1 MLSKVR
7 VDDSA
12 DSPSRTGS
20 KEIPCASQR
29 SQNLVLSSRIQHL
42 VSRIDMPPP
51 LTYANYLD
59 LEKLLTLQKPR
70 SSPAEHDETLFII
83 IHQTYE
89 LWFKQLLHEFEKIK
103 RDFSAGD
110 LFGASHSFKRVRTIM
125 KVLVAQVDI
134 LETMTP
140 SSFSSFRDR
149 LETASGFQSVQF
161 REIEFVLGYK
171 RASTLAYVK
180 PDFPGYDRLQQ
191 LLNGRTVID
200 HFYDF
205 LATRGAKIPEE
216 LKKRDLT
223 QPNGP
228 NEQVQ
233 EEILRLYKNAP
244 ECSILF
250 ELMTDFDEG
259 LQEWRYRHIKLV
271 ERTIGAKKGTGGS
284 PGVPFLKES
293 LFRPVFHDLW
303 AIRHQM

>member
-1 MLSKVR
+1 MPAMSGR
-7 VDDSA
+7 DSDYTNVIDA
-12 DSPSRTGS
+12 RTRGVEHS
-20 KEIPCASQR
+20 D
-29 SQNLVLSSRIQHL
+29 V
-42 VSRIDMPPP
+42 PP

-59 LEKLLTLQKPR
+59 LEKLLTLQNPR
-70 SSPAEHDETLFII
+70 SSPAEHDEMLFII

-110 LFGASHSFKRVRTIM
+110 LFGAIHSFKRTRTIM
-125 KVLVAQVDI
+125 KTLVQQVDI

-149 LETASGFQSVQF
+149 LETASGFQSIQF
-161 REIEFVLGYK
+161 RELEFLLGYK

-180 PDFPGYDRLQQ
+180 PDFPGYDRMKQRL
-191 LLNGRTVID
+191 GERTVID
-200 HFYDF
+200 HFFDF
-205 LATRGAKIPEE
+205 LATRGAQIPVE
-216 LKKRDLT
+216 LKNRDIT
-223 QPNGP
+223 KANEP

-233 EEILRLYKNAP
+233 KEILRMYKSAP
-244 ECSILF
+244 ELSILF

-293 LFRPVFHDLW
+293 LFKPIFHDLW
-303 AIRHQM
+303 AIRHEM

>member
-1 MLSKVR
+1 M
-7 VDDSA
+7 
-12 DSPSRTGS
+12 
-20 KEIPCASQR
+20 
-29 SQNLVLSSRIQHL
+29 
-42 VSRIDMPPP
+42 PP

-70 SSPAEHDETLFII
+70 SSPAEHDEMLFII

-89 LWFKQLLHEFEKIK
+89 LWFKQLLHEFEKVK
-103 RDFSAGD
+103 KDFSAGD
-110 LFGASHSFKRVRTIM
+110 LFGAIHSFKRTRTIM
-125 KVLVAQVDI
+125 KTLVGQIDI

-161 REIEFVLGYK
+161 RELEFLLGYK
-171 RASTLAYVK
+171 RESTMKYVK
-180 PDFPGYDRLQQ
+180 PDFPGADRLQQ
-191 LLNGRTVID
+191 RLNERTVVD

-205 LATRGAKIPEE
+205 LEARRAKIPAE
-216 LKKRDLT
+216 LKNRDLT
-223 QPNGP
+223 KANEP
-228 NEQVQ
+228 NEEVQ
-233 EEILRLYKNAP
+233 KEILKLYKSSP
-244 ECSILF
+244 EVSILF

-293 LFRPVFHDLW
+293 LFKPIFHDLW
-303 AIRHQM
+303 AIRHEM